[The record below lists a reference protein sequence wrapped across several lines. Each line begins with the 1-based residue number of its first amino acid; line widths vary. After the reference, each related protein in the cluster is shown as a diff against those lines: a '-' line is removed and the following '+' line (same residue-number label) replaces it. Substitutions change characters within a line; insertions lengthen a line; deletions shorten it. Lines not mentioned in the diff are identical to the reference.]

1 MAANKKPT
9 GGHVVYDSGTD
20 ITTGKKRAG
29 KYEVFHINDISF
41 FLSLVLPGGGGVSVA
56 ERARLFGAQVAH
68 SSPAKAY
75 NAATHVPERPPLSNQ
90 SNRSNAIQQERNY
103 PPPRADVDRRP
114 KQTSS

>member
-1 MAANKKPT
+1 M
-9 GGHVVYDSGTD
+9 
-20 ITTGKKRAG
+20 
-29 KYEVFHINDISF
+29 ISLL
-41 FLSLVLPGGGGVSVA
+41 LSLVLPGGGGVSVA

-103 PPPRADVDRRP
+103 LPPRADVDRRP